1 MSAMALL
8 QPSFP
13 PQFPVRTDGLICC
26 DATTYRQRTDGN
38 ARRGYGRQ
46 GPAREQF
53 HRLRTVHDGGFR
65 LDTLRAG
72 QPHYPPLIPS
82 KSLAIW
88 MEGGRISS
96 NSHHRCFIGLQP
108 IFDRNGSV
116 FGYEALCRT
125 EPTNWFTGDSRDA
138 THSIIRDWLLDGLY
152 RFTGATPVF
161 VNCTREDLIDG
172 FVALPPLPIIAEVL
186 ETVEVDE
193 WVLGACRDLRTL
205 GIQIA
210 LDDFE
215 LGRNEES
222 LIELASYVKVDFQLC
237 GKEQRKEI
245 LDRLRTKSVQFIAE
259 KLETCE
265 EFETA
270 RDEGFDLFQGYYL
283 ARPILLSKDRTYT
296 SWLNH
301 FRLRWLSRRRR
312 GRWRS

>member
-1 MSAMALL
+1 M
-8 QPSFP
+8 
-13 PQFPVRTDGLICC
+13 
-26 DATTYRQRTDGN
+26 
-38 ARRGYGRQ
+38 
-46 GPAREQF
+46 
-53 HRLRTVHDGGFR
+53 
-65 LDTLRAG
+65 DTLRAA
-72 QPHYPPLIPS
+72 QPHYLPLKSS

-88 MEGGRISS
+88 MEGGNISS
-96 NSHHRCFIGLQP
+96 NSDRRCFIGLQP
-108 IFDRNGSV
+108 IFDRRGSV

-125 EPTNWFTGDSRDA
+125 EPTNWFTGDSLDA

-152 RFTGATPVF
+152 RFTGTKPVF
-161 VNCTREDLIDG
+161 VNCTRQDLIEG
-172 FVALPPLPIIAEVL
+172 FVALPPVPIIAEVL

-193 WVLGACRDLRTL
+193 WVLGACRELRTL

-215 LGRNEES
+215 LCGSNER

-237 GKEQRKEI
+237 SKEQRKEI
-245 LDRLRTKSVQFIAE
+245 LDCLRTKSIRFIAE
-259 KLETCE
+259 KLETRE

-283 ARPILLSKDRTYT
+283 AHPLLLSKDRTYM

-312 GRWRS
+312 GRWSRVKNYLAQGCPILNRECGLRTGA